1 MLKGSK
7 VYITEDLS
15 RCEDDD
21 LNFAMNVT
29 DTHLIRSTRDTRREL
44 ERFMREV
51 KKNNPGAAVRLD
63 YDRVEVGD
71 KTYVFS
77 HEEGRVVERQR
88 GQGLGSQ
95 VR

>member
-1 MLKGSK
+1 
-7 VYITEDLS
+7 
-15 RCEDDD
+15 
-21 LNFAMNVT
+21 
-29 DTHLIRSTRDTRREL
+29 
-44 ERFMREV
+44 MREV

-63 YDRVEVGD
+63 YDRLEVGD
-71 KTYVFS
+71 KSYVFS